1 MTAYRVAGED
11 TPPTPPFPV
20 GTLLRPKAYITS
32 VVADDGWGWESLS
45 LLSCY
50 VFLGVEWRSF
60 YEYRVILL
68 GPDGLKKPV
77 AHDRSIQKW
86 WLKFEKAKL

>member
-1 MTAYRVAGED
+1 MTAYRVAGGD
-11 TPPTPPFPV
+11 TPPIPPFPV
-20 GTLLRPKAYITS
+20 GTLLRPKVYITS
-32 VVADDGWGWESLS
+32 VVTDGGRESLS

-50 VFLGVEWRSF
+50 VFLGIEWRSF

-86 WLKFEKAKL
+86 WLRFEKL